1 MKCPKC
7 KGTNVSIQMI
17 EEGSKTKKTGIGL
30 GGHAH
35 NAIRGAAA
43 ITTLGLS
50 NLVIKKA
57 TGEEKTTTKTS
68 KIAICQDCGN
78 SWKVK

>member
-7 KGTNVSIQMI
+7 KSENVTINMV
-17 EEGSKTKKTGIGL
+17 ETGSKTKKSGIGL

-35 NAIRGAAA
+35 NAVRGVVGL
-43 ITTLGLS
+43 TTLGLS

-57 TGEEKTTTKTS
+57 TGEEKTKANIQ
-68 KIAICQDCGN
+68 KIALCQNCGH
-78 SWKVK
+78 SWNV

>member
-7 KGTNVSIQMI
+7 KSENVTISVV

-35 NAIRGAAA
+35 NAMRTGAAMLTFGA
-43 ITTLGLS
+43 S

-57 TGEEKTTTKTS
+57 TGEEKTKS
-68 KIAICQDCGN
+68 KNVKMAICQDCGH
-78 SWKVK
+78 SWKVR